1 LLHLMFDYHRFL
13 LMLNI
18 VFYKLFIGTVS
29 QGGDHKY
36 FSISLIVYDGVL
48 PYLLFRVFYPNQIV
62 LPPVLDI
69 WCIVFGMEIKKRI
82 WREKYVRF

>member
-1 LLHLMFDYHRFL
+1 VLHLMFDYHRFQH
-13 LMLNI
+13 MLNSVLQI
-18 VFYKLFIGTVS
+18 IY
-29 QGGDHKY
+29 QDREPRGGPKY
-36 FSISLIVYDGVL
+36 FTISLIVYDGVL